1 MFDLSFLTSV
11 GSALAGTGT
20 EADGAMSR
28 SMGLMVGLGVM
39 GIGGSIVFAGIKHAH
54 NSEHIT
60 ATTATAIGTGAT
72 MVAGGAGLAAYL
84 TGHAMGAT
92 GANAAVSVVGA
103 ALSELLNPIGPLSVM
118 LLYRYYRVRQSLSS
132 HAAR

>member
-1 MFDLSFLTSV
+1 MLDLSFLASV

-20 EADGAMSR
+20 EADGAMTR
-28 SMGLMVGLGVM
+28 GMALMVGLGVM

-60 ATTATAIGTGAT
+60 ATTATALGFGAT
-72 MVAGGAGLAAYL
+72 MVAGGAGLSAYL

-92 GANAAVSVVGA
+92 GANPAVSALGA
-103 ALSELLNPIGPLSVM
+103 ALSEIFNPIGPLSVM
-118 LLYRYYRVRQSLSS
+118 LLYRYYRVRKSLTRY
-132 HAAR
+132 ATR